1 MQMNMVAAVAN
12 VVTGALEQSAP
23 AVSLAV
29 EIQGYNH
36 AFHVEEAGTLRA
48 VEALR
53 TISLTVPAG
62 QFVSFIGPSG
72 CGKTTLLNVLAGLEP
87 SQSAGVKVTGNAPRA
102 GRPDIAY
109 MFARPA
115 LFPWRRVIDNVILG
129 MEIRG
134 IGTQERLLRA
144 RQLIEEVGLKGFE
157 RAFPGQLSQGM
168 RQRVAL
174 ARTFALESSILLM
187 DEPFGALD
195 AQTKLTLEEQLVDLF
210 EESNKTIVFVTH
222 DLGEAI
228 ALSDRVIVFSGRP
241 GTIIRDYAVPLSRPR
256 TVATLQG
263 QMIYHDIYADLW
275 HALAEAQSLAPR
287 EMP

>member
-1 MQMNMVAAVAN
+1 MNVVATVAN
-12 VVTGALEQSAP
+12 VPRNAYQD
-23 AVSLAV
+23 VSLARPSAV
-29 EIQGYNH
+29 EVNDYNH
-36 AFHVEEAGTLRA
+36 AFHVEEAGALRV

-53 TISLTVPAG
+53 TITLTVRAG
-62 QFVSFIGPSG
+62 EFVSFIGPSG

-87 SQSAGVKVTGNAPRA
+87 SQSAGVKVAGAAPRA
-102 GRPDIAY
+102 GRSDIAY

-129 MEIRG
+129 MEVRG
-134 IGTQERLLRA
+134 IAAEQRQVRA
-144 RQLIEEVGLKGFE
+144 RRLIEEVGLKGFE
-157 RAFPGQLSQGM
+157 GAFPGQLSQGM

-241 GTIIRDYAVPLSRPR
+241 GTIIRDYTVPLPRPR
-256 TVATLQG
+256 TVAALQG
-263 QMIYHDIYADLW
+263 QKVYHDIYADLW
-275 HALAEAQSLAPR
+275 HALAEAQRLAR
-287 EMP
+287 DAS